1 MAAQSIKTLGW
12 TITAAV
18 LFFLSLVIPPLV
30 APVLLMGALVAGLLG
45 YFQKE
50 WGGLPP
56 VVITILSFIFLV
68 VVLNRLFFAQ

>member
-1 MAAQSIKTLGW
+1 MITNFLKTSGW

-18 LFFLSLVIPPLV
+18 LFLFAFPAPPLA
-30 APVLLMGALVAGLLG
+30 APLLLIWSPVAGLLG
-45 YFQKE
+45 YFRKE

-56 VVITILSFIFLV
+56 VVITIVSTSYLV